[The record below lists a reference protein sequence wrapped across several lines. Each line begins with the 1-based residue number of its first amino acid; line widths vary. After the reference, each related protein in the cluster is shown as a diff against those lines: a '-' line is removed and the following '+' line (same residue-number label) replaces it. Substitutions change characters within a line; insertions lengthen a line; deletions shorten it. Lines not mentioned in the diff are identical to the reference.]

1 MSKRGC
7 CCNGS
12 ALSMD
17 LISEMRLRTFSF
29 GSCFRMIRTAIQTVH
44 RKPKRH
50 VETRILLLW
59 LSVVNGSVIGNETT
73 HLQLSVTHQ
82 DDPYSDPYS
91 AQKPECSS
99 MGTMP

>member
-1 MSKRGC
+1 
-7 CCNGS
+7 
-12 ALSMD
+12 MD
-17 LISEMRLRTFSF
+17 MLSEMRLRTFSF
-29 GSCFRMIRTAIQTVH
+29 GSCFRTIRTAIQTVH

-91 AQKPECSS
+91 AQEAEW
-99 MGTMP
+99 